1 MNCMLDEHFVM
12 DKIIQLSIK
21 ECAADEDR
29 WDENYITL
37 ELLKSL
43 KKYFRSSG
51 NKLFTEN
58 RSILLNAYKNKGKIE
73 NKYGD
78 ITFIIRRFI
87 NRNNYVDGLGFCE
100 AKKEYESYKLESLST
115 EQLVRMNNEV
125 PNHKLLLHLRQ
136 YNQSF
141 EPKHR
146 RMGIWPHW
154 FSHSPYLAC
163 TIPSINAV
171 KLKSKQARDYLPDSI
186 PLSYQ
191 IMGKYLEGFDLTYDA
206 NLLEKISRGES
217 YGRYLVAIVYGYP
230 EQTIDTSIQVN
241 TGVWEEIDSE

>member
-1 MNCMLDEHFVM
+1 MNLMFDEHFDM
-12 DKIIQLSIK
+12 DRVIQSTIK
-21 ECAADEDR
+21 ECAADIDL

-43 KKYFRSSG
+43 KKYFRDNG

-58 RSILLNAYKNKGKIE
+58 RSILLNAYKNKGTIE

-87 NRNNYVDGLGFCE
+87 KRNKYIDGLGFCE
-100 AKKEYESYKLESLST
+100 AKKEYKSYKLESLST

-125 PNHKLLLHLRQ
+125 PNHKLLLYLRQ

-154 FSHSPYLAC
+154 FSYHPYLAC

-171 KLKSKQARDYLPDSI
+171 KLASKQARDYLPDSI

-191 IMGKYLEGFDLTYDA
+191 IMGKYLEGFDLTYDSD
-206 NLLEKISRGES
+206 LFGKISRGES
-217 YGRYLVAIVYGYP
+217 YGNFLVSIVYGYP
-230 EQTIDTSIQVN
+230 DQTIDAGIQVN
-241 TGVWEEIDSE
+241 TDVWEVIDS